1 VFFERPGATACDS
14 PVVAV
19 QDVGATFGGAGKTT
33 SASTAKMN
41 LTAWAAREVFHPASK
56 TEPGAV
62 SECRGRLTVSM
73 AAGEGSLGNP
83 RIGEAGRVFLLARLQ
98 RLTDDHLRA
107 LFTAARVERMSESQS
122 WRDPKTAVVYTGV
135 DAWVAAFKHKVRQ
148 IEARRCAP

>member
-1 VFFERPGATACDS
+1 
-14 PVVAV
+14 
-19 QDVGATFGGAGKTT
+19 
-33 SASTAKMN
+33 
-41 LTAWAAREVFHPASK
+41 
-56 TEPGAV
+56 
-62 SECRGRLTVSM
+62 M